1 MENYHAA
8 ATWMKLREEPHNFLK
23 KLPAKVGSQGGLEV
37 RVCCYEHLEPPPPL
51 DPPLPAQAVKPS
63 YSPHPHL
70 TGTGVPAQAGH
81 RHDPVHRHEAG
92 GVYMGSLRAGGE
104 LHSHMKQVC
113 GGEGSLHLLTSLTC
127 AAFIG
132 LPCILVTS
140 LTCAAFI
147 GLLRSTSRSTRCL
160 GPSWPPPLL
169 PAAAPPPAAP
179 ASTGDPAGKGPPRR
193 PPASMEGPPPT
204 ADCSRCLRRR
214 PEKPPQQWHPPPGG

>member
-1 MENYHAA
+1 MQYNDRSPMENYHAA

-92 GVYMGSLRAGGE
+92 GGWMGRWGVYIWAGGVCMGSLTVGGRRAGG
-104 LHSHMKQVC
+104 
-113 GGEGSLHLLTSLTC
+113 
-127 AAFIG
+127 
-132 LPCILVTS
+132 
-140 LTCAAFI
+140 
-147 GLLRSTSRSTRCL
+147 RSTIL
-160 GPSWPPPLL
+160 
-169 PAAAPPPAAP
+169 A
-179 ASTGDPAGKGPPRR
+179 
-193 PPASMEGPPPT
+193 
-204 ADCSRCLRRR
+204 
-214 PEKPPQQWHPPPGG
+214 